1 MDIQSTVEMPKFI
14 DDGRLDGLLEIIK
27 NIKTGHE
34 LTLSFV
40 KTENITPAGHAILF
54 ALLEIASEQ
63 KIKLKIQNVKKN
75 LKLHSVFLSLQ
86 NTTTVLNGFFKIETL
101 RMQEDKFLVYGKSSG
116 IAPEFLIQL
125 EEKFK
130 NILSEDVLWNISLI
144 INELMQNTV
153 DHSTAERYFIYAGV
167 NKDHFEFG
175 ILDMGVTI
183 PAKLETKYQ
192 CSSDEEYLEKVF
204 EKGVGTRR
212 DRAGGLGLYYLFENI
227 KDLKGRLVVLS
238 RNAQVRKNFGSRNY
252 KTTKLKYKLSG
263 TWCMAS
269 IPLEQL

>member
-1 MDIQSTVEMPKFI
+1 MNIESTIEMPKFI
-14 DDGRLDGLLEIIK
+14 DDGRLDSLLDIIR
-27 NIKTGHE
+27 NIKTGHD
-34 LTLSFV
+34 LTLSFD

-54 ALLEIASEQ
+54 TLLEVASEQ
-63 KIKLKIQNVKKN
+63 KIKLKIQKVKKN
-75 LKLHSVFLSLQ
+75 LKLHPVFLGLQ
-86 NTTTVLNGFFKIETL
+86 NASTALKGFYKIETL
-101 RMQEDKFLVYGKSSG
+101 KIQEDNFLVYGKSSG
-116 IAPEFLIQL
+116 IAPEFISQL

-130 NILSEDVLWNISLI
+130 DKLSEDVLWNISLI

-167 NKDHFEFG
+167 NNDHFEFG

-204 EKGVGTRR
+204 EKGIGTRR

-238 RNAQVRKNFGSRNY
+238 RNAQVRKNFGTRNY
-252 KTTKLKYKLSG
+252 KTSKLKYKLSG

-269 IPLEQL
+269 IPLE